1 MVNLEKVREEA
12 HKICVECYELC
23 EENESYF
30 IARGETSYEVRK
42 NILERLSPELQ
53 HLSMLDTALYII
65 DVNGDVYINIT

>member
-12 HKICVECYELC
+12 QRICEECYESC

-30 IARGETSYEVRK
+30 IARGQTSYDVRK

-53 HLSMLDTALYII
+53 HLTMLDTALYIT
-65 DVNGDVYINIT
+65 DVHGDTYINIT